1 MVVDAA
7 AEMVDLGLR
16 GKKGVWDLE
25 VQGVMSVGEAMILGK
40 LGFWKGRRG
49 NQMKCEEG
57 FLVRKFGE
65 LGVWHVCLSSYLICW
80 TYGWGMDQWDIRFR
94 SSVYCSLRE

>member
-1 MVVDAA
+1 M
-7 AEMVDLGLR
+7 
-16 GKKGVWDLE
+16 E

-65 LGVWHVCLSSYLICW
+65 LGV
-80 TYGWGMDQWDIRFR
+80 
-94 SSVYCSLRE
+94 